1 MLNLS
6 KITLLLLAS
15 IGLTAC
21 GALNSLLNE
30 IEKGGD
36 ECPLSEEFCELN
48 EDGEQVNRP
57 PDVNVDADILQISG
71 SIEGELGR
79 KSGVLEDI
87 SLLADVS
94 STTVNRESSGNGA
107 EDGFAYL
114 SIDDTSG
121 ETRQY
126 VGILS
131 TTDLGNALHYALST
145 VEEAKASWRGKLTL
159 IEGDVVS
166 TSEEFSIEVDFKS
179 RQISTPEGFPIP
191 TGSDNSASRT
201 GRLNGDFGV
210 AADPSRTPGQMNGTF
225 DIIED
230 TIDPATMIGLIGEE
244 GAVGVFSGTYFGG
257 FVASPQ

>member
-1 MLNLS
+1 M
-6 KITLLLLAS
+6 
-15 IGLTAC
+15 
-21 GALNSLLNE
+21 LNE
-30 IEKGGD
+30 IEKAGD

-121 ETRQY
+121 E
-126 VGILS
+126 
-131 TTDLGNALHYALST
+131 NA
-145 VEEAKASWRGKLTL
+145 
-159 IEGDVVS
+159 
-166 TSEEFSIEVDFKS
+166 
-179 RQISTPEGFPIP
+179 PI
-191 TGSDNSASRT
+191 R
-201 GRLNGDFGV
+201 GDFVDNRFGQCV
-210 AADPSRTPGQMNGTF
+210 ALCSVNCGGGQRRVG
-225 DIIED
+225 
-230 TIDPATMIGLIGEE
+230 
-244 GAVGVFSGTYFGG
+244 GASLLL
-257 FVASPQ
+257 